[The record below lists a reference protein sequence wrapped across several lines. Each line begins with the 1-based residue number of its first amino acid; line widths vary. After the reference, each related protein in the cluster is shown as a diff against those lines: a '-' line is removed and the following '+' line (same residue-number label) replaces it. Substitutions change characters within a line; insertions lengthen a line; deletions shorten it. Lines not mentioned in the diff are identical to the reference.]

1 MTCSLPSNQ
10 RAYLKS
16 PNMQLEYILSIL
28 STIKCNI
35 HKSPLQ
41 QDVKEIAKTLTKY
54 KDKNG
59 LTNF

>member
-1 MTCSLPSNQ
+1 MQL
-10 RAYLKS
+10 AYL
-16 PNMQLEYILSIL
+16 LSIL

>member
-1 MTCSLPSNQ
+1 MQL
-10 RAYLKS
+10 AYL
-16 PNMQLEYILSIL
+16 LSIL

-35 HKSPLQ
+35 HKNPLQ